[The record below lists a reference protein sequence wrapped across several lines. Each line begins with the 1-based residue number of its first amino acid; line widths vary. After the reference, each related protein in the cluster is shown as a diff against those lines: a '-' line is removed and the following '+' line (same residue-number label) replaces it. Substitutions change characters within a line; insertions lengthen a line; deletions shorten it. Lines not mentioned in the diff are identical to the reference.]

1 MSQKY
6 DVSFLS
12 QTYLPHSIK
21 KIFFTQE
28 LCILFWKLFE
38 LNQVRE
44 LQVSL
49 LPILLSC
56 IPSPT
61 VSLTHTITPSP
72 FQKFLI
78 HMLRSPTLFELV
90 VPLLHQ
96 LLETRTNPG
105 TSHSPFIIM

>member
-56 IPSPT
+56 DTLTLSHTHHNSLPFPEISDTHATQPDT
-61 VSLTHTITPSP
+61 V
-72 FQKFLI
+72 
-78 HMLRSPTLFELV
+78 
-90 VPLLHQ
+90 
-96 LLETRTNPG
+96 
-105 TSHSPFIIM
+105 